1 MYGVLLRAGPQALFI
16 SLMAALFARVLN
28 PLVDVMLVD
37 GPAQQDDMLINALT
51 AASDNFVLIGIIAL
65 VITILGTAVIEAD
78 QGGV

>member
-16 SLMAALFARVLN
+16 SLMSALFARVLD